1 MKKIAILGSTGSIG
15 QSTLDVIKH
24 LDNEFSVFALAAKSN
39 YHLLAQQ
46 TLETNPKV
54 VVTSDKRTK
63 DELFKLIKH
72 RKKNIT
78 ILTGEQGLIEV
89 ATASNTDILVMAM
102 SGISGIT
109 ALIKAIEKRKR
120 IAFSTKELLVSFGD
134 IIMAKAKKYNA
145 EILPIDSE
153 LVGLHQCLDNC
164 KTDDVKEIII
174 TASGGPFRNRTNF
187 KNITVADAL
196 KHPIWKMGRKI
207 TIDSST
213 LANKGLEVIESSRL
227 FSINPKKIK
236 VLIHPQSIVHSMVK
250 FIDNTVLSALSLP
263 DMRVC
268 IQYALTYPSR
278 RPSLVGNLDLSEY
291 KKLEFYK
298 PDFIRFPLLRS
309 AYQVAK
315 TGGIGPCIFNAANE
329 TAVNAFLQGKI
340 EFDKIS
346 EIVKKVLSH
355 FTNIKNP
362 SLSALIQYD
371 MQAAEYTEKL
381 INICQ

>member
-15 QSTLDVIKH
+15 KSTLEVIKH

-54 VVTSDKRTK
+54 VVASDKKTK
-63 DELFKLIKH
+63 DELFRLIKH
-72 RKKNIT
+72 KNKNIT
-78 ILTGEQGLIEV
+78 ILTGEQGLIEI
-89 ATASNTDILVMAM
+89 ATAKNTDILVIAM
-102 SGISGIT
+102 SGIAGIS

-134 IIMAKAKKYNA
+134 IIMAKVKKYHT

-153 LVGLHQCLDNC
+153 LVGLHQCMDNRNPEE
-164 KTDDVKEIII
+164 VKEIII
-174 TASGGPFRNRTNF
+174 TASGGPFRNHTNF
-187 KNITVADAL
+187 GNITVADAL
-196 KHPIWKMGRKI
+196 KHPVWKMGRKI
-207 TIDSST
+207 TVDSAT

-227 FSINPKKIK
+227 FSIPSDKIK
-236 VLIHPQSIVHSMVK
+236 VLIHPQSIIHSMVK
-250 FIDNTVLSALSLP
+250 FVDNTVLSALSLP

-268 IQYALTYPSR
+268 IQYALTYPNR
-278 RPSLVGNLDLSEY
+278 RPSLVGNLDLSEH
-291 KKLEFYK
+291 KMLEFYK

-315 TGGIGPCIFNAANE
+315 TGGIGPCIFDAANE

-340 EFDKIS
+340 KFDKIS

-362 SLSALIQYD
+362 SLPTLIHYD
-371 MQAAEYTEKL
+371 KQATEYTEKL